1 MNSVDLLRL
10 YIGGNPLAEYASVTF
25 LVKNGAGQYESCS
38 TKDLNLVPL
47 SPLHVNAFEENC
59 KTVSIPAMH
68 GVPEYPAALR
78 RVYKNATGTWEFY
91 YVQDGT
97 LHASWDDYGAN
108 SLKDWV
114 KVRMRCGIPGPNE
127 TSLKLYHGWHTRTGE
142 WSSTYYRLMRF
153 IQGKDCKVRMH
164 VDASA
169 VSGPRD
175 AEYEGRC
182 WVSSV
187 KPSEGKMVF
196 AISYNF
202 APQNEERQ

>member
-1 MNSVDLLRL
+1 MRH
-10 YIGGNPLAEYASVTF
+10 PF
-25 LVKNGAGQYESCS
+25 
-38 TKDLNLVPL
+38 P
-47 SPLHVNAFEENC
+47 
-59 KTVSIPAMH
+59 
-68 GVPEYPAALR
+68 
-78 RVYKNATGTWEFY
+78 
-91 YVQDGT
+91 DGT

-164 VDASA
+164 VDATA

-187 KPSEGKMVF
+187 KPNEGKMVF